1 MGGDLI
7 ALEAKYH
14 NKCWSMCYN
23 RVKSKIQEKRSTF
36 QSNKK
41 FRCSA
46 LLDLVNDLA
55 EFRYDIEAPTF
66 LLSDSVRK

>member
-1 MGGDLI
+1 
-7 ALEAKYH
+7 
-14 NKCWSMCYN
+14 MCYN